1 VIAQAGS
8 SSVMRQGINQMDIR
22 FDTRPAGRVD
32 KADRGMKLLLCALME
47 DLQTKWLKCGSSE
60 QIRSE
65 HSSKTR

>member
-1 VIAQAGS
+1 
-8 SSVMRQGINQMDIR
+8 MDIR